1 MAKFTDEDPESDPA
15 GSEDFIFEPLDY
27 NAYINSAC
35 NVLDTIRDYEPI
47 TKDNHLKKA
56 RILRKCLRIIDY
68 SIEELYKELF
78 HEEDEEEN

>member
-1 MAKFTDEDPESDPA
+1 MAKFTDEDPDLNE
-15 GSEDFIFEPLDY
+15 SEDFYFEPTDY
-27 NAYINSAC
+27 NIYINSAC
-35 NVLDTIRDYEPI
+35 NVLDAIRDYEPI
-47 TKDNHLKKA
+47 TKDNQLKKA